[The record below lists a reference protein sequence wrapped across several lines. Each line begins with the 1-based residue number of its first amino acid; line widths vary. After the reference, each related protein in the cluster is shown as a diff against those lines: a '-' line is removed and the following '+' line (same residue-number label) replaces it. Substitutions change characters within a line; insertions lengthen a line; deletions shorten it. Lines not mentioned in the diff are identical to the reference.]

1 MKKIAAAFALS
12 FTAVVAVCKPAT
24 EILSL
29 DRVFTVDEFDRDFA
43 LRQRVLATCNSNPGQ
58 LRNDPNCVN
67 SLASHL
73 GNGADEDRQ
82 YQARRVAAAQDIGVI
97 MVGLMLYRLDNGAY
111 PTQKQGLRALTQKP
125 SIAPVPSNWKEGG
138 YLQSLPNDP
147 FGHPYRYL
155 DPGVHGDID
164 VYSVGS
170 DQLAGDESA
179 VIGSWQPWVHKYT
192 EAVMKQAESAAQ

>member
-1 MKKIAAAFALS
+1 MIPLPVRSGHLAEELQLIERAARAFRDRAQGIFGHMHREPRL
-12 FTAVVAVCKPAT
+12 
-24 EILSL
+24 LGQQL
-29 DRVFTVDEFDRDFA
+29 D
-43 LRQRVLATCNSNPGQ
+43 QRLGP
-58 LRNDPNCVN
+58 
-67 SLASHL
+67 SHL

-97 MVGLMLYRLDNGAY
+97 MVSLMLYRLDNGAY

-138 YLQSLPNDP
+138 YLQRLPNDP
-147 FGHPYRYL
+147 FGHPYKYL

-164 VYSVGS
+164 VYSAGG

-192 EAVMKQAESAAQ
+192 EAVMKQAQSSAQ